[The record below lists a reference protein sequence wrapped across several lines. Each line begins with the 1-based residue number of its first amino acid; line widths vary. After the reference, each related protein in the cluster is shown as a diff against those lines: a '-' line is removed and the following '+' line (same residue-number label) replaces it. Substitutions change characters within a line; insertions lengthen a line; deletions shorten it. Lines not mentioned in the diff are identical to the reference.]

1 MLKTRDRRSKQ
12 YEAVYKLFFQGPCPP
27 GGHRPHQHF
36 PVAAQGLRRSAA
48 ALSGAHREI
57 LTKYKQDGDW
67 AAYVEKYEKDVLGK
81 LRQETIMQEITRLSG
96 RKDAAI
102 LCFERDPAQCHRSL
116 VARWL
121 RKAGYE
127 IAEYGV

>member
-1 MLKTRDRRSKQ
+1 MKLYTSYFSKVRALP
-12 YEAVYKLFFQGPCPP
+12 EGTVPISISLWPP
-27 GGHRPHQHF
+27 KGH
-36 PVAAQGLRRSAA
+36 AGAQLRCLAPTK
-48 ALSGAHREI
+48 EI

-96 RKDAAI
+96 GKDAAI
-102 LCFERDPAQCHRSL
+102 LCFERDPAQYHRSL

>member
-1 MLKTRDRRSKQ
+1 MKLYTSYFSKVRALP
-12 YEAVYKLFFQGPCPP
+12 EGTVPISISLWPP
-27 GGHRPHQHF
+27 KGYAG
-36 PVAAQGLRRSAA
+36 AQLRCLAPTK
-48 ALSGAHREI
+48 EI

-96 RKDAAI
+96 GKDAAI

-121 RKAGYE
+121 RKAGYK
-127 IAEYGV
+127 IAEYGA